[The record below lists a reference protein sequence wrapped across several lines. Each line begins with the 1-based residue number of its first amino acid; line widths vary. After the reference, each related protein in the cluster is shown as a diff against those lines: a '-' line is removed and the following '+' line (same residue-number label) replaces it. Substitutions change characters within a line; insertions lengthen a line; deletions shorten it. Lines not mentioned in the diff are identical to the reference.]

1 VVDLKTPDLTQG
13 NVTLLKFF
21 VFFFLFVCLLAFI
34 CFVEG
39 RTQALLAP
47 HSFLSLPSYRTQD
60 HQPRDGNQRAVCG
73 NYFSSSSTMWVL
85 EIQLG
90 YQAWQQ
96 QSLPAELLCLLP
108 PSTPNS
114 KIRIQIA
121 SQCPPGELFC
131 GVSRS
136 LFLMCADKDEDA
148 ALVLL
153 STDWVWSHSCAAG
166 LIGTWRVDLQR
177 QRELVGLACHPD
189 HDPHLFSVLSEVSIE
204 CSFPWGR

>member
-1 VVDLKTPDLTQG
+1 MCVDVRQAGPTGPGVSFEHSVFVSELVG
-13 NVTLLKFF
+13 NSSASAWETS
-21 VFFFLFVCLLAFI
+21 VF
-34 CFVEG
+34 
-39 RTQALLAP
+39 
-47 HSFLSLPSYRTQD
+47 
-60 HQPRDGNQRAVCG
+60 
-73 NYFSSSSTMWVL
+73 
-85 EIQLG
+85 
-90 YQAWQQ
+90 
-96 QSLPAELLCLLP
+96 
-108 PSTPNS
+108 
-114 KIRIQIA
+114 
-121 SQCPPGELFC
+121 GELFC